1 VTSELKKRNMA
12 QGNQAEQEFI
22 KLRGK
27 NFIRKAT
34 FDEDVNE
41 HWDVLDKE
49 FGKVDVKSG
58 KRRSHKG
65 PVDYTIWW
73 ELRTVKRPPD
83 NKPKEGWGVPNG
95 IERLIAVRSEDSF
108 YLIDPEDIIDDL
120 RERCSYKNKGD
131 FCLYSRPGREDL
143 ITILPLDY
151 VKEYAKHV
159 VKV

>member
-1 VTSELKKRNMA
+1 VKSEIKKRNMA

-22 KLRGK
+22 KLRGD
-27 NFIRKAT
+27 NFIRKAN
-34 FDEDVNE
+34 FEEDVNE

-83 NKPKEGWGVPNG
+83 NKPQEGWGVPNG
-95 IERLIAVRSEDSF
+95 IERMIAVRSEDSF

-120 RERCSYKNKGD
+120 RARCSYKNKGN

>member
-1 VTSELKKRNMA
+1 MTSELKKRNMA

>member
-1 VTSELKKRNMA
+1 MA
-12 QGNQAEQEFI
+12 QGDKAEQEFI
-22 KLRGK
+22 RLRGDK
-27 NFIRKAT
+27 FIRKAT

>member
-1 VTSELKKRNMA
+1 VKPEIKKRNMS
-12 QGNQAEQEFI
+12 QGNEAEQEFI
-22 KLRGK
+22 RLRGD
-27 NFIRKAT
+27 NFIRKAN
-34 FDEDVNE
+34 FEEDVNE
-41 HWDVLDKE
+41 HWDVLDKQ

-73 ELRTVKRPPD
+73 ELKTVRRPPD
-83 NKPKEGWGVPNG
+83 NKSQQGWGVPNG
-95 IERLIAVRSEDSF
+95 IERMIAVRSEDSY

-120 RERCSYKNKGD
+120 RTRCSYKNKGN

-159 VKV
+159 VEV

>member
-1 VTSELKKRNMA
+1 MA
-12 QGNQAEQEFI
+12 QGDKAEQEFI

-83 NKPKEGWGVPNG
+83 NRPKEGWGVPNG

-120 RERCSYKNKGD
+120 RERCSYKNKGN

>member
-1 VTSELKKRNMA
+1 MAKRNA
-12 QGNQAEQEFI
+12 FSIREGTEAEKEFI
-22 KLRGK
+22 KLRGN
-27 NFIRKAT
+27 NFVRSAT
-34 FDEDVNE
+34 RDEDIFE
-41 HWDVLDKE
+41 HWDVLDRE
-49 FGKVDVKSG
+49 FGKVDVKAA
-58 KRRSHKG
+58 KRFERRG

-83 NKPKEGWGVPNG
+83 NRPKEGWGVPNG

>member
-1 VTSELKKRNMA
+1 MTSELKKRNMA
-12 QGNQAEQEFI
+12 QGDKAEQEFI
-22 KLRGK
+22 RLRGD

>member
-1 VTSELKKRNMA
+1 MA

-83 NKPKEGWGVPNG
+83 NRPKEGWGVPNG

>member
-1 VTSELKKRNMA
+1 MTSELKKRNMA

-83 NKPKEGWGVPNG
+83 NRPKEGWGVPNG

-120 RERCSYKNKGD
+120 RERCSYKNKGN

>member
-12 QGNQAEQEFI
+12 QGDKAEQEFI
-22 KLRGK
+22 RLRGD

-108 YLIDPEDIIDDL
+108 YLIDPEDIIEDL
-120 RERCSYKNKGD
+120 RARCSYKNKGD

>member
-1 VTSELKKRNMA
+1 MA

-159 VKV
+159 VKVWVLRVNK